1 MLMETMDE
9 AGVVESSVDGSFE
22 INNREVQGMKVTA

>member
-1 MLMETMDE
+1 MDD

-22 INNREVQGMKVTA
+22 INKRKAQGMRVTA